1 MIEFK
6 KGDRVEHSRRGK
18 GTFLSQG
25 IFHDESIVEFDKDSD
40 AEGETLVVTTK
51 MLKKISE

>member
-25 IFHDESIVEFDKDSD
+25 IFHDESIVEFDKNSD
-40 AEGETLVVTTK
+40 AEGETLVVTAK
-51 MLKKISE
+51 MLKENI

>member
-25 IFHDESIVEFDKDSD
+25 MFHDESFVEFDKESD